1 MSVQTMCVEAIAEL
15 CAVNKKLL
23 NITGVDI
30 AKEVINIANN
40 EKKTEIEAKVYL
52 KNKLAEF
59 KDNFLNSEADLFL
72 DFYFFWVEFRERE
85 SEAKFATLCEVVNC
99 NDESFRSRHLKGFL
113 IGMKKG
119 LDDDQLMAYCDDV
132 VGFFDKN

>member
-1 MSVQTMCVEAIAEL
+1 MSVQTMSYAAITEICCL
-15 CAVNKKLL
+15 NKRLL
-23 NITGVDI
+23 NVTGIDF

-40 EKKTEIEAKVYL
+40 EKKTEIDLKQYL
-52 KNKLAEF
+52 RSKIDKNFSAQ
-59 KDNFLNSEADLFL
+59 DAGVFL
-72 DFYFFWVEFRERE
+72 DFYFFWVEFREQE

-99 NDESFRSRHLKGFL
+99 NDESFRSRHLKEFL

-119 LDDDQLMAYCDDV
+119 LNDDQLIAYCDDV